1 MNYSSVAANQEED
14 AQAANVSKLLGYTV
28 LTSALANM
36 KFNDQVYHLFDIHL
50 IYIYI

>member
-1 MNYSSVAANQEED
+1 MNYSSVAANLEED
-14 AQAANVSKLLGYTV
+14 AQAANVSKLLV
-28 LTSALANM
+28 CAVPTSALANM